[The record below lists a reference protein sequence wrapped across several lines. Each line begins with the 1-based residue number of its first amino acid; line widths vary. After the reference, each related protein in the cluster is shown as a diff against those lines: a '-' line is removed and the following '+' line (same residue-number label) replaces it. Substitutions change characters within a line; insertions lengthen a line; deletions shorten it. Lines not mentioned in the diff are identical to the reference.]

1 MNLAR
6 NFGNVSQRS
15 VSRSAIDMSVISRL
29 SVTVTPQP
37 HGRREVVDP
46 AFAEHRG
53 RFVKPTGDGMLVE
66 FTYRRTFGRIGSRV
80 T

>member
-1 MNLAR
+1 MNLAEI
-6 NFGNVSQRS
+6 SAMS

-46 AFAEHRG
+46 AFAEHHG

-66 FTYRRTFGRIGSRV
+66 FAYRRTHLGG
-80 T
+80 